1 MSDVNTFI
9 DTIGRD
15 VTGAAVPRV
24 RDAIGELVTGV
35 IQDLFQRYRPQ
46 VAGEL
51 HVRIMNGRLELT
63 GQGIRLDLTRR
74 DSGAAVAS
82 LDIPVSLHI
91 KVDDLPV
98 KLQSAT
104 ARLDV
109 VR

>member
-9 DTIGRD
+9 DTVGHD
-15 VTGAAVPRV
+15 VTDVVVPRV
-24 RDAIGELVTGV
+24 RDAVGELVTAV

-46 VAGEL
+46 LAGEL
-51 HVRIMNGRLELT
+51 HVKIMNGRLELS
-63 GQGIRLDLTRR
+63 GHGIRLDVNRR
-74 DSGAAVAS
+74 DGGAPVAS
-82 LDIPVSLHI
+82 LDIPVSLQI

-98 KLQSAT
+98 KLQNAT

>member
-9 DTIGRD
+9 DTIGGD
-15 VTGAAVPRV
+15 VNAVVVPQV
-24 RDAIGELVTGV
+24 RDAVGDLVNAV

-46 VAGEL
+46 LAGEL

-63 GQGIRLDLTRR
+63 GQGIRLDVIRR
-74 DSGAAVAS
+74 DGGAAVAS
-82 LDIPVSLHI
+82 LDVPVSLQI

-98 KLQSAT
+98 RLQNAT